1 MIQYLQCRELLL
13 VSKVQTL
20 TKFGVRQFLE
30 LLRKDIE
37 ADKIMM
43 MTALVALTDEQGTAH

>member
-1 MIQYLQCRELLL
+1 MGECVIE
-13 VSKVQTL
+13 
-20 TKFGVRQFLE
+20 FAIRQFLE